1 MAVDN
6 GRRNVALLIAAQVL
20 GQTASIALVAI
31 SALVAFALAGGAGM
45 ATLPIALG
53 MVASAILMMPA
64 SLFMQRYGRRH
75 GFVLGAALGALS
87 GVCAVAA
94 LRRHSFALFLGAS
107 VLAGAYQ
114 AFSQFYRF
122 AAVESV
128 AEAQRPRAISW
139 VVSGGI
145 VAAFSG
151 PALARLAARADM
163 AAYELVFVLMALLA
177 ALAMLLLSQLQLP
190 LLLHRPRNQPVR
202 PLWELVTQPLFLT
215 AVSASTAAFAIMS
228 SIMSATPL
236 AMQLCGLPLTSA
248 TSVIQWHML
257 GMFVPSLFVGDLIRR
272 LGELRV
278 MSLGAALLLVA
289 IMVARQ
295 GQAAAN
301 FYVALCLVGAGWNF
315 MFIGGSTLLVRA
327 WRPGEEAT
335 VQASHD
341 LTVFA
346 VGSFGAFYAGR
357 VLDNAGWNRVNVFML
372 PLLAVALLM
381 MFLTARR
388 GASH

>member
-1 MAVDN
+1 
-6 GRRNVALLIAAQVL
+6 
-20 GQTASIALVAI
+20 
-31 SALVAFALAGGAGM
+31 
-45 ATLPIALG
+45 
-53 MVASAILMMPA
+53 
-64 SLFMQRYGRRH
+64 
-75 GFVLGAALGALS
+75 
-87 GVCAVAA
+87 
-94 LRRHSFALFLGAS
+94 
-107 VLAGAYQ
+107 
-114 AFSQFYRF
+114 
-122 AAVESV
+122 
-128 AEAQRPRAISW
+128 
-139 VVSGGI
+139 
-145 VAAFSG
+145 
-151 PALARLAARADM
+151 
-163 AAYELVFVLMALLA
+163 MALLA

-388 GASH
+388 RASH